1 MDLIG
6 QVVVHQ
12 TFGEGTV
19 IAQTENVLTV
29 SFKHEEKKFV
39 YPNVFEGFLKAKD
52 AKVEKAIK
60 KELITMDN
68 EMIRTLEEPKDIAA
82 PVRQKPLVET
92 EVPVKVPKK
101 RKKKEA

>member
-6 QVVVHQ
+6 QAVVHQ
-12 TFGEGTV
+12 TFGEGIV
-19 IAQTENVLTV
+19 INQTENVLTV

-39 YPNVFEGFLKAKD
+39 YPNAFEGFLKAKD
-52 AKVEKAIK
+52 AKVDKVIK
-60 KELITMDN
+60 KELIAMDN
-68 EMIRTLEEPKDIAA
+68 EMIRTQKEPKDLAE
-82 PVRQKPLVET
+82 PVREKPLVET